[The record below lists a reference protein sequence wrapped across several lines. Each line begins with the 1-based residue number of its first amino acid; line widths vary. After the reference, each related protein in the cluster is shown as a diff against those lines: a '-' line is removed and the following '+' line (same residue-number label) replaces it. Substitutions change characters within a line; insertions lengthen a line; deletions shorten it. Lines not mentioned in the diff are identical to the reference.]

1 MPTNTQ
7 RRDATRDRI
16 LRAAADLL
24 REQGPA
30 AVTTRRVAQE
40 AGLQPPALYRLF
52 QDKDALLDAAAE
64 HVFAEHVAAKRT
76 VGLSGDPVAD
86 LRVGWHTQIGFG
98 LANPYVY
105 SLLLDPVRARDTPA
119 QAQGMRILAE
129 RVHRVAAAGLLR
141 VSEERA
147 VNLIHAAGVGTIHTL
162 LTLSPGEVDPGLS
175 DAAFDAIARAILVE
189 EPATLP
195 EEPASLPE
203 GPASLVEEPAGLA
216 DEPAV
221 PAPPTPAAVVAAF
234 RALAPE
240 LPQLSAAE
248 AALLDE
254 WLGR

>member
-16 LRAAADLL
+16 LRAAARLL

-52 QDKDALLDAAAE
+52 EDKDALLDAAAE

-76 VGLSGDPVAD
+76 AEPSGDPVAD
-86 LRVGWHTQIGFG
+86 LRAGWHTQIGFG
-98 LANPYVY
+98 VANPYVY
-105 SLLLDPVRARDTPA
+105 GLLLDPVRARDTPA
-119 QAQGMRILAE
+119 QVQGVRILAE
-129 RVHRVAAAGLLR
+129 RVHRVAAAGLLG

-147 VNLIHAAGVGTIHTL
+147 VNLIRAAGVGTVHTL
-162 LTLSPGEVDPGLS
+162 LTLSPGEADPGLS

-189 EPATLP
+189 EPAG
-195 EEPASLPE
+195 LPE
-203 GPASLVEEPAGLA
+203 GRAILVEEPAGLPEERA
-216 DEPAV
+216 GLVEEPAV
-221 PAPPTPAAVVAAF
+221 PSPETPAAVVAAF
-234 RALAPE
+234 RALVPE

-248 AALLDE
+248 AALLEE